1 VVTLKCSGK
10 YQSLSSPSH
19 LRLRFASKT
28 SRMHPSDEMTLSKLV
43 PQTAAK
49 GKEKPKG
56 KAKGQS
62 KAKQEAGHTALD
74 RIIDDQ
80 QSEMHRDALI
90 KETRAREDA
99 EEKTKA
105 ADAQVRVKEQQL
117 LIAEQQLKLTREMLQ
132 REAHAAHIARQSALH
147 HSNCLQIEYS
157 TRKEAEEKASSI
169 EAEKRRLE
177 LDLAE
182 AESSLKRKQSETEC
196 ASSSSYQA
204 QSVNDTITKLKYEE
218 QEKGSE
224 KTHKQK
230 RNERRRAMEKHKQDR
245 ICDAEM

>member
-1 VVTLKCSGK
+1 
-10 YQSLSSPSH
+10 
-19 LRLRFASKT
+19 
-28 SRMHPSDEMTLSKLV
+28 MTLSDLLPKTV
-43 PQTAAK
+43 AK
-49 GKEKPKG
+49 GKGKPKG
-56 KAKGQS
+56 KAKGQP
-62 KAKQEAGHTALD
+62 KAKQEAWHTALD

-90 KETRAREDA
+90 KEKRGREEA
-99 EEKTKA
+99 ERKSKA
-105 ADAQVRVKEQQL
+105 ADAQVRLQEQQL

-157 TRKEAEEKASSI
+157 TRKGAEEKASSI

-182 AESSLKRKQSETEC
+182 AESSLKRKHSEEERASSS
-196 ASSSSYQA
+196 ASSSSCCQLPCVQDA
-204 QSVNDTITKLKYEE
+204 NEATSCKDLDNHTT
-218 QEKGSE
+218 

>member
-1 VVTLKCSGK
+1 MSGRC
-10 YQSLSSPSH
+10 
-19 LRLRFASKT
+19 LRLRFASIT
-28 SRMHPSDEMTLSKLV
+28 SSMHPSDDMTLSELV
-43 PQTAAK
+43 PKTVAK

-62 KAKQEAGHTALD
+62 KAKQEAWHTALD

-99 EEKTKA
+99 ERKTKA

-132 REAHAAHIARQSALH
+132 REARAAHIARQSALH

-157 TRKEAEEKASSI
+157 TRKGAEEKASSI

-182 AESSLKRKQSETEC
+182 AESSLKRKHSEEER
-196 ASSSSYQA
+196 ASSSSCCQLPCVQDA
-204 QSVNDTITKLKYEE
+204 NEATSCNEPDNHTT
-218 QEKGSE
+218 

-230 RNERRRAMEKHKQDR
+230 RNERRRAMAKHKQDC

>member
-1 VVTLKCSGK
+1 
-10 YQSLSSPSH
+10 
-19 LRLRFASKT
+19 
-28 SRMHPSDEMTLSKLV
+28 M
-43 PQTAAK
+43 
-49 GKEKPKG
+49 
-56 KAKGQS
+56 KA
-62 KAKQEAGHTALD
+62 
-74 RIIDDQ
+74 
-80 QSEMHRDALI
+80 
-90 KETRAREDA
+90 
-99 EEKTKA
+99 KA

-157 TRKEAEEKASSI
+157 TRKGAEEKASSI

-196 ASSSSYQA
+196 ASSSSYQP
-204 QSVNDTITKLKYEE
+204 QSVNDTTTKVKYEE

-230 RNERRRAMEKHKQDR
+230 RNEGQWRSTSRTAYVMLR
-245 ICDAEM
+245 CDASSSNGDCCRGTVAYGHALSTLQGIVAEGLLPTGTPSARSRGDSGFPMVASATREPRSQDDCWLTTVGFGHA